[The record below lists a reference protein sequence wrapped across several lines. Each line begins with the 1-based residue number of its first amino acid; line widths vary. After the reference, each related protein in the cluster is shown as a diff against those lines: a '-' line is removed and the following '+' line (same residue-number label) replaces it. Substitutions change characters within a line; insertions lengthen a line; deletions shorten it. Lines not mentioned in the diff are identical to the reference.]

1 MSIRR
6 SLLVSLLLAP
16 QFAIAADLSNQD
28 LYFDVHSV
36 TLSVSD
42 QVSDGCL
49 PAPKSLAAAMAAA
62 LRRNAF
68 VIVDP
73 ENASATVPE
82 VEVTALGYAVN
93 DDCMVVFSVDL
104 VREIN
109 ADVPYS
115 EELDESARR
124 APFLLR
130 LAVYKSLLTGGRQG
144 MQRQIELEADQG
156 GDDLRVAVEEARS
169 AVKRNWPELW
179 EAYSTAR
186 GD

>member
-6 SLLVSLLLAP
+6 CFLVSLLLTP
-16 QFAIAADLSNQD
+16 QFTFAADLSNQD

-49 PAPKSLAAAMAAA
+49 PAPKSLSAAMAAA

-68 VIVDP
+68 LIVDP
-73 ENASATVPE
+73 DNASPTVPE

-93 DDCMVVFSVDL
+93 DDCMVAFSVDL
-104 VREIN
+104 VRQIN
-109 ADVPYS
+109 GEVPYS
-115 EELDESARR
+115 VDLAESARR
-124 APFLLR
+124 SPFLLR
-130 LAVYKSLLTGGRQG
+130 LPVYKSLLAGERQG

-156 GDDLRVAVEEARS
+156 GDDLRVAVDEARS
-169 AVKRNWPELW
+169 AVKANWPELW
-179 EAYSTAR
+179 EAYSAAR